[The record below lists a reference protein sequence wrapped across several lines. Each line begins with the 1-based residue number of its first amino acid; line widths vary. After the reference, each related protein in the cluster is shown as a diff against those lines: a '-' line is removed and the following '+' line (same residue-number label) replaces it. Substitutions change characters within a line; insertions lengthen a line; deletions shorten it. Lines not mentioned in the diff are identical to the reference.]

1 MDKNCKRIAW
11 YTRKV
16 AELGAVHWTKRTNK
30 HDRRAV
36 RLMLYK
42 KALNETL
49 NEALRR
55 QK

>member
-16 AELGAVHWTKRTNK
+16 AELGAVHPVRRTNK
-30 HDRRAV
+30 HDRRSV
-36 RLMLYK
+36 KLIWYK
-42 KALNETL
+42 SALNEI
-49 NEALRR
+49 LRR